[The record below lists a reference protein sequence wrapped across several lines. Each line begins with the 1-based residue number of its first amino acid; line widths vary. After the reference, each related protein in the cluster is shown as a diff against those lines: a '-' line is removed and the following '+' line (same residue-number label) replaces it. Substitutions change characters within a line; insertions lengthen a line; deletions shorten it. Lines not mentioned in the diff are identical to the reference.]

1 MNVSKTIGVMC
12 LSFVFFSDV
21 HASGIE
27 FQSLSLDEALTKA
40 KQENKHVFIDVY
52 ADWCGPCKYLA
63 KEIFPD
69 EKLGEFM
76 NQHFVSIQLDGEQGD
91 GLMLMGE
98 FSLNAYPTMLFL
110 SPEMELKK
118 KIVGVVSPQDI
129 QQSGNAVVFPESTAI
144 YQLEKKYEAGD
155 RSRETL
161 KSYVIELINE
171 DRASEERID
180 EFLKL
185 YPQLSL
191 KDEDDF
197 IIFSMGITDTK
208 NAYMKEFLVSAGK
221 FKEMYG
227 ELADGKMEIIL
238 MGMLSEA
245 IEKEDKSL
253 LQAGLEEIYEPYKAV
268 FGEQSLSKEK
278 LLSALESNYESVF

>member
-1 MNVSKTIGVMC
+1 MNVSKTIGVLC
-12 LSFVFFSDV
+12 LSFVFFTQV
-21 HASGIE
+21 RATGIE

-91 GLMLMGE
+91 GLMLMAE

-110 SPEMELKK
+110 SPEMELEK

-171 DRASEERID
+171 ERASEERID

-197 IIFSMGITDTK
+197 IIFSMGITDTE
-208 NAYMKEFLVSAGK
+208 NAYMKEFLASAAK

-238 MGMLSEA
+238 IGMLSEA